1 MTQLDVSGPSV
12 NGMGDSASD
21 SSRKEIRVG
30 AVVAGVFFFGL
41 LGWAAL
47 TPLDA
52 GATAQGVVAVSGNRQ
67 AVQHRDGGIGGSGR
81 RSRGASFSHI
91 DLRAGS

>member
-52 GATAQGVVAVSGNRQ
+52 GATAQGVVARCC
-67 AVQHRDGGIGGSGR
+67 
-81 RSRGASFSHI
+81 
-91 DLRAGS
+91 